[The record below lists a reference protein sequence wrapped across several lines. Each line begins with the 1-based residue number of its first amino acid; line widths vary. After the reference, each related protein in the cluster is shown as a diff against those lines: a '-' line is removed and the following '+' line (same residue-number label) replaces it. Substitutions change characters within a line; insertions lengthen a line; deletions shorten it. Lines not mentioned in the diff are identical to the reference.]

1 MNITTRT
8 EWVAKYRR
16 TNLSDDLLE
25 HMFDEAYQAGY
36 TSGYEFGCETHKV
49 KETEPRTKRKWH
61 TISG

>member
-8 EWVAKYRR
+8 EWIAKYRC
-16 TNLSDDLLE
+16 TDLFDDLLE

-36 TSGYEFGCETHKV
+36 TSGYEFGCEAHKV